1 MYPSYLLNVVSAAV
15 EALKNCCDQEAP
27 NVYLN
32 VIHYIYI
39 IEVC

>member
-15 EALKNCCDQEAP
+15 EALRNYCDQEG
-27 NVYLN
+27 YLN

-39 IEVC
+39 TEVC